1 MTSPAV
7 RALTVV
13 PHPAGSP
20 GHEHQPSGPPW
31 PALDDSA
38 RHGVAGEVVNAIA
51 PETEADPAALL
62 VSLLVAAGSCIG
74 AGPHVLADG
83 ARHPA
88 RLFAVLVGQSSKAR
102 KGTSWSQVRQVMEA
116 ADEQWLRKRVL
127 SGLSSG
133 EGLIKH
139 AAEGGD
145 HRILV
150 QEPEFARVLTAAS
163 REKSTLSPVIRQAW
177 DTGDLR
183 VMTKE
188 PIAADGAHISILA
201 HITVEELRETLTGV
215 QAANG
220 FANRFLFACVKRG
233 RLLPTGGKIDPAVT
247 AQLGQKLAGLVGEAR
262 KLDQLIRSTAA
273 DRVWAERYYELAQ
286 DDPGGLLGGVVSRGE
301 AQVLRLS
308 LTYALLDGSR
318 RIDPEH
324 IAAAWAV
331 WRYCRDSAAWL
342 FAGRTG
348 SGDADRIIQALRGF
362 PDRLASRTELSEA
375 LGNRPYGSKL
385 DAALD
390 LLCSRGAIS
399 RVKQPTG
406 GRPRETI
413 VLLDGPR

>member
-1 MTSPAV
+1 MTGPVV
-7 RALTVV
+7 RALAVV

-20 GHEHQPSGPPW
+20 GHEHESAGPPW
-31 PALDDSA
+31 PVLDDSA
-38 RHGVAGEVVNAIA
+38 KHGVVGEVVDAIA

-74 AGPHVLADG
+74 PGPHVLADG

-102 KGTSWSQVRQVMEA
+102 KGTSWSRVRQVMEA
-116 ADEQWLRKRVL
+116 ADEHWLHKRVL

-139 AAEGGD
+139 AADGAD
-145 HRILV
+145 HRLLV

-188 PIAADGAHISILA
+188 PIAADGAHISVLA

-220 FANRFLFACVKRG
+220 FANRFLFACVKRA

-247 AQLGQKLAGLVGEAR
+247 DQLGQTLAGRVGEAR
-262 KLDQLIRSTAA
+262 KLGQLARSTAA
-273 DRVWAERYYELAQ
+273 DQMWAERYHELAE

-308 LTYALLDGSR
+308 LTYAVLDGSR
-318 RIDPEH
+318 RIDPQH

-331 WRYCRDSAAWL
+331 WSYCRASAAWL
-342 FAGRTG
+342 FGGRTG
-348 SGDADRIIQALRGF
+348 NGDADRIIRTLRGF
-362 PDRLASRTELSEA
+362 PDGMASRTALSEA
-375 LGNRPYGSKL
+375 LGNRPYGPKL

-390 LLCSRGAIS
+390 LLHTRGAIA
-399 RVKQPTG
+399 RTKEATG
-406 GRPRETI
+406 GRPREII

>member
-1 MTSPAV
+1 M
-7 RALTVV
+7 
-13 PHPAGSP
+13 
-20 GHEHQPSGPPW
+20 
-31 PALDDSA
+31 
-38 RHGVAGEVVNAIA
+38 
-51 PETEADPAALL
+51 
-62 VSLLVAAGSCIG
+62 
-74 AGPHVLADG
+74 
-83 ARHPA
+83 
-88 RLFAVLVGQSSKAR
+88 
-102 KGTSWSQVRQVMEA
+102 
-116 ADEQWLRKRVL
+116 L

-139 AAEGGD
+139 AADGGD
-145 HRILV
+145 HRLLV

-233 RLLPTGGKIDPAVT
+233 RLLPTGGKIDQGVT
-247 AQLGQKLAGLVGEAR
+247 AQLGQKLAGVVGEAR
-262 KLDQLIRSTAA
+262 KLGQVTRSTEA
-273 DRVWAERYYELAQ
+273 DQVWAERYHELAQ

-308 LTYALLDGSR
+308 LTYALLDCSR
-318 RIDPEH
+318 RINPQH

-331 WRYCRDSAAWL
+331 WTYCRDSAAWL
-342 FAGRTG
+342 FGGRTG
-348 SGDADRIIQALRGF
+348 NGDADRIIRALQGF
-362 PDRLASRTELSEA
+362 PNGMASLTELTEA
-375 LGNRPYGSKL
+375 LGGRPYGQRL
-385 DAALD
+385 EAALD
-390 LLCSRGAIS
+390 LLQSRGEIARS
-399 RVKQPTG
+399 KQSTR
-406 GRPRETI
+406 GRPRQII

>member
-1 MTSPAV
+1 MTAPAV
-7 RALTVV
+7 RALSVV

-20 GHEHQPSGPPW
+20 GHQHESAGPPW
-31 PALDDSA
+31 PVLDDSA
-38 RHGVAGEVVNAIA
+38 KHGIVGEVVDAIA

-62 VSLLVAAGSCIG
+62 ISLLVAAGSCIG
-74 AGPHVLADG
+74 SGPHVIADG

-102 KGTSWSQVRQVMEA
+102 KGTSWSRVRQVMEA
-116 ADEQWLRKRVL
+116 ADEQFLRKRVL

-139 AAEGGD
+139 AADGGD
-145 HRILV
+145 HRLLV

-233 RLLPTGGKIDPAVT
+233 RLLPTGGKIDQGVT
-247 AQLGQKLAGLVGEAR
+247 AQLGQKLAGVVGEAR
-262 KLDQLIRSTAA
+262 KLGQVTRSTEA
-273 DRVWAERYYELAQ
+273 DQVWAERYHELAQ

-308 LTYALLDGSR
+308 LTYALLDCSR
-318 RIDPEH
+318 RINPQH

-331 WRYCRDSAAWL
+331 WTYCRDSAAWL
-342 FAGRTG
+342 FGGRTG
-348 SGDADRIIQALRGF
+348 NGDADRIIRALQGF
-362 PDRLASRTELSEA
+362 PNGMASLTELTEA
-375 LGNRPYGSKL
+375 LGGRPYGQRL
-385 DAALD
+385 EAALD
-390 LLCSRGAIS
+390 LLQSRGEIARS
-399 RVKQPTG
+399 KQSTR
-406 GRPRETI
+406 GRPRQII